1 MKRTFYILSFAFCL
15 LPFVALRAQ
24 ITVAGRVLDEKK
36 EPMVGAVVAIYL
48 NNVSVTGAQTDI
60 DGNYRV
66 NGLDPGTY
74 DVEASLIGYATQ
86 RQTGVQ
92 LISGLNTVDFILSE
106 KSNITNTVVI
116 REYKIPIVKVDQTQQ
131 GQAFSSEQLKNSPL
145 KNVNSIIASAAGVSS
160 NSKSDEITIKGSRPG
175 ATDYYIDGVR
185 VRNNYLPVAD
195 IEQLQVITGGLD
207 ARYGDVTG
215 GIITITTKGPASTF
229 TGGVEVESSKL
240 FNKFNYNFVNA
251 NLAGPILLRDIT
263 SVNGVKSKEAIIGFR
278 LSAQARL
285 TDDALPPAIPVY
297 QVKPDVLA
305 KLQANP
311 VTTIGAG
318 TRVASAELLT
328 ADDFNALPVR
338 PGNQNK
344 SYNLNGKLDFKL
356 AKDVNFAI
364 TGNYAKIDNQIL
376 PSGGSNS
383 QDNLGKPWQVYDS
396 GNNPW
401 QYTNNYR
408 FNARFR
414 QRLGNTYVN
423 ANSKTRETGT
433 VIENAQYTLQGGFE
447 QNNFTTYDAT
457 HKDRLFDYGYIGQFN
472 TVWNPFITQ
481 TPNGLQH
488 VGYLSQLAS
497 YTRSEIN
504 PILANYNND
513 VNVNSTGS
521 NLNLLNG
528 IYNNTSIANVFGFE
542 QNVGRVYNLYQKSQ
556 NNTIT
561 GNATVSFDLIPNGD
575 KKNAHNIEFG
585 FNYEQRNNKSYS
597 INPFS
602 LWDLAERLQNQNLN
616 GTALDTT
623 VVLRDTTIGGQKIHI
638 YAPALNTDIA
648 AQTDLG
654 FYKNYRKKF
663 GLAANSFGNVNNL
676 TPDQMSLDLFTARE
690 LNEQRLI
697 NYNGYDYLGNPL
709 ASTVSFNDFFS
720 AKDANGT
727 RTFPVAANKP
737 VYFAGYL
744 QDKFRIGDL
753 IVSAGVRID
762 RYDAN
767 NKVLKDPYSLY
778 DIMTAKDFYTLI
790 KQPKPDNIA
799 DDYKVYLT
807 SNTVGKTNYPYS
819 ASDIRAF
826 RQGDTWFTKN
836 GQPQDPIQ
844 LFGSGSQPNAKY
856 VVDTF
861 TQIKQIGYDPSI
873 SFTDYKPQ
881 TNIMPRLSFSFP
893 ISDIANFFAH
903 YDILYARPAS
913 NSYVSALDYY
923 YFDDPNRSVIN
934 NANLRPERTTDYE
947 VGFQQKVTE
956 NSGIKVAAY
965 YKELKDMIQLV
976 YYKYLP
982 APLSTNQYRT
992 YGNADFGTVKGFTFQ
1007 YDLRQINHFSA
1018 LINYTLQFADG
1029 TGSDVNSQAD
1039 LNKQGNIRTLS
1050 PLNFDERHR
1059 FSFTFDYRYND
1070 QKYDGP
1076 MLFNSEVLS
1085 KAGINLQ
1092 LTTVSGRPYTAESQP
1107 QPFGGSQIAGDINGT
1122 RLPWTYNLDFR
1133 IDKTITLNKTA
1144 KKPLNINIYFRVQ
1157 NVLNTLNVSQVY
1169 TATGSASNDGYL
1181 TSPFGVTTLA
1191 NTATQR
1197 GQAALQQYQV
1207 SYIQRLLNPDFYF
1220 LPRQMYL
1227 GATFDF

>member
-1 MKRTFYILSFAFCL
+1 MKKKLLLLLVSLTFISLH
-15 LPFVALRAQ
+15 AQ

-36 EPMVGAVVAIYL
+36 EPMIGAVVAIYL
-48 NNVSVTGAQTDI
+48 NNVSVTGSQTDLE
-60 DGNYRV
+60 GNYRIT
-66 NGLDPGTY
+66 GLDPGTY
-74 DVEASLIGYATQ
+74 DVEASLIGYASQ
-86 RQTGVQ
+86 RQTGVR
-92 LISGLNTVDFILSE
+92 LESGLHTVDFVLTE
-106 KSNITNTVVI
+106 KSNIINTVIV

-145 KNVNSIIASAAGVSS
+145 KSVASIIASAAGVSS
-160 NSKSDEITIKGSRPG
+160 NSTGSEITIKGSRPG

-215 GIITITTKGPASTF
+215 GVVTITTKGPAAKF
-229 TGGVEVESSKL
+229 TGGLELESSKP
-240 FNKFNYNFVNA
+240 FDKFNYNFVNF
-251 NLAGPILLRDIT
+251 NLAGPILTRDVK
-263 SVNGVKSKEAIIGFR
+263 SANGVKSQEAIIGFR
-278 LSAQARL
+278 ISGQGRL
-285 TDDALPPAIPVY
+285 TDDVTPPAIPVY

-311 VTTIGAG
+311 VTVIGNG
-318 TRVASAELLT
+318 TRVATAETLT

-338 PGNQNK
+338 PGNKDRN
-344 SYNLNGKLDFKL
+344 YNLNAKLDFRL

-364 TGNYAKIDNQIL
+364 TGNYARIDQQTT
-376 PSGGSNS
+376 PSDNSNRT
-383 QDNLGKPWQVYDS
+383 WQVYDS
-396 GNNPW
+396 NNNPW

-408 FNARFR
+408 FNARLR
-414 QRLGNTYVN
+414 HRLGGGYQQQI
-423 ANSKTRETGT
+423 ANGKGQKANENSGLS
-433 VIENAQYTLQGGFE
+433 IENAQYTLQGGFE
-447 QNNFTTYDAT
+447 QNNFTAYDPQ
-457 HKDRLFDYGYIGQFN
+457 HKDKLFEYGYVGQFN
-472 TVWNPFITQ
+472 TVWNPVIAL

-488 VGYLSQLAS
+488 LGNFSSVAS
-497 YTRSEIN
+497 YTRAEIN

-513 VNVNSTGS
+513 VVLNQTGS
-521 NLNLLNG
+521 NLNVLNG
-528 IYNNTSIANVFGFE
+528 IFNNTTVGNVFNFA
-542 QNVGRVYNLYQKSQ
+542 QNVGQVYNLYRKSQ

-575 KKNAHNIEFG
+575 KKNAHNIEFV
-585 FNYEQRNNKSYS
+585 FNYEQRNNKNYS

-602 LWDLAERLQNQNLN
+602 LWDLADRLQNQNLN
-616 GTALDTT
+616 GTALDTN

-663 GLAANSFGNVNNL
+663 GLAANSYGNVNNL

-690 LNEQRLI
+690 LNEQRLL
-697 NYNGYDYLGNPL
+697 NYNGYDYLGNDL
-709 ASTVSFNDFFS
+709 AGNVSFNDFFT
-720 AKDANGT
+720 AKDASGT
-727 RTFPVAANKP
+727 RTFPIAANKP

-778 DIMTAKDFYTLI
+778 DIMTAKDFYANVL

-807 SNTVGKTNYPYS
+807 SNTIGKTNYPYTL
-819 ASDIRAF
+819 SDIRAF
-826 RQGDTWFTKN
+826 RQGDQWYTKN
-836 GQPQDPIQ
+836 GQPQDPVV
-844 LFGSGSQPNAKY
+844 LFGEGTQTNAKY
-856 VVDTF
+856 IVDTF
-861 TQIKQIGYDPSI
+861 TQIKQLGYDPSI

-903 YDILYARPAS
+903 YDVLVARPAS
-913 NSYVSALDYY
+913 NSYVSALNYY
-923 YFDDPNRSVIN
+923 YFDDPGRSTLN
-934 NANLRPERTTDYE
+934 NANLRPERTIDWE
-947 VGFQQKVTE
+947 VGFQQKITD
-956 NSGIKVAAY
+956 NSGIKFAAY

-982 APLSTNQYRT
+982 APLSINQYRT

-1007 YDLRQINHFSA
+1007 YDLRTINHFSA

-1029 TGSDVNSQAD
+1029 TGSDANSQAD
-1039 LNKQGNIRTLS
+1039 LNKKGNIRTLS

-1059 FSFTFDYRYND
+1059 FSFTFDYRYSE

-1076 MLFNSEVLS
+1076 MLFNTEVLS
-1085 KAGINLQ
+1085 RAGINVQ

-1122 RLPWTYNLDFR
+1122 RLPWTYNLDLR
-1133 IDKTITLNKTA
+1133 IDKTIVLNKTA
-1144 KKPLNINIYFRVQ
+1144 KKPLDINVYLRVQ
-1157 NVLNTLNVSQVY
+1157 NVLNTLNVAGVY
-1169 TATGSASNDGYL
+1169 SATGSASNDGYL
-1181 TSPFGVTTLA
+1181 TSPFGVSTLA
-1191 NTATQR
+1191 NTEAQR
-1197 GQAALQQYQV
+1197 GAAGLAAYQV

-1220 LPRQMYL
+1220 LPRQMFL